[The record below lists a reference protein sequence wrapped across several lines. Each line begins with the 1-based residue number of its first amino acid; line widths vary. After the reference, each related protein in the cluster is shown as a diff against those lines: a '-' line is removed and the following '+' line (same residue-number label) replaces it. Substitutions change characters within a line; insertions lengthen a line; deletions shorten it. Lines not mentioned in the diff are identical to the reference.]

1 MNILVT
7 NDDGIKAEGIKQLV
21 DELCKI
27 GDVYVVAPE
36 GERSATSHHISIK
49 GSVRFEEVEFSN
61 AKKAFAVWGTPADCV
76 HCGLHILLEEKVD
89 LLVSGINRGPNLSSD
104 IIYSGT
110 VAAAREGFIQGV
122 PSMAVSLCDFNPD
135 NYYVAAEYSRE
146 LALKYLELEDNRDYF
161 ISVNIPNVSKEEIR
175 GVKICDNIAKIV
187 YEDSYRIEKEDG
199 ISYIKIMPLNRNVE
213 HDCNDMTID
222 LSAVEANYISI
233 SPLGNMHISRNHI
246 KSVEKLIK

>member
-76 HCGLHILLEEKVD
+76 HCGLHILLEEKID
-89 LLVSGINRGPNLSSD
+89 LLVSGINKGPNLSSD

-135 NYYVAAEYSRE
+135 NYYMAAEYSRE
-146 LALKYLELEDNRDYF
+146 LALKYLELDDNRDYF

-175 GVKICDNIAKIV
+175 GVRICDNVAKIV
-187 YEDSYRIEKEDG
+187 YEDSYEIENVDG
-199 ISYIKIMPLNRNVE
+199 ISYIRIKPLNRNVW
-213 HDCNDMTID
+213 HDRNDMRID

-246 KSVEKLIK
+246 KSVEKLTK